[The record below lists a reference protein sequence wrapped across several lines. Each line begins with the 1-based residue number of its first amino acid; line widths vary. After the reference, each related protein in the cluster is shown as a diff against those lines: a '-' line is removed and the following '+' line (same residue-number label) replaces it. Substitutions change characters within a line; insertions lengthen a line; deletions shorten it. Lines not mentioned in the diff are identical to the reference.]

1 MARDKFEPREEAI
14 GATDYRAYFDSSV
27 LRVWHLDGKERTFRI
42 AEVKQLTAE
51 IGAAGSGKREVKRQP
66 LLRLTT
72 AKGDPIS
79 LPLALNK
86 TNAKTIAQ
94 LYGNNPRAW
103 TGKLITLYPT
113 TTEVGGRT
121 EDCIRVR
128 NQEPQPRKARTV
140 APRAPR
146 ELPAAEETAEREP
159 AEYRDVT
166 LDDEEPPMGALETD
180 QPPEDHCHAE

>member
-1 MARDKFEPREEAI
+1 MAKDKFEPREEDI
-14 GATDYRAYFDSSV
+14 GASDYRAYFDSSV
-27 LRVWHLDGKERTFRI
+27 LRVWHLEGKERTFRI
-42 AEVKQLTAE
+42 AEVRRLTAE

-72 AKGDPIS
+72 VKGEPIS

-94 LYGNNPRAW
+94 LYGNNPGKWA
-103 TGKLITLYPT
+103 GKLITLYPT

-128 NQEPQPRKARTV
+128 NQVPAERTRAGKPPAARP
-140 APRAPR
+140 APA
-146 ELPAAEETAEREP
+146 LPAPEP
-159 AEYRDVT
+159 ELEATDYRDVT
-166 LDDEEPPMGALETD
+166 DDDQEPPPGALETD
-180 QPPEDHCHAE
+180 HLGEESYDAE